1 MSWGKYIRGARVE
14 LRYRNSQRRWVG
26 RHGLVGTV
34 QIVPRLSGGPIN
46 YGVLMDSGE
55 GMVVVTRG
63 NLRAYVPSKQGNL
76 FGA

>member
-1 MSWGKYIRGARVE
+1 M
-14 LRYRNSQRRWVG
+14 
-26 RHGLVGTV
+26 GTV